1 MATFTLIQNAISHDT
16 IEAARTILDQA
27 EQGVALGFIF
37 GIMYREKQYVV
48 NAAGEAY
55 DSPTFARGMNA
66 ALDDF
71 LKDRL
76 HELKAQG

>member
-1 MATFTLIQNAISHDT
+1 MATFTLVPNAISHDT

-27 EQGVALGFIF
+27 EKGDALGLIF
-37 GIMYREKQYVV
+37 GIMYREKRYVV

-71 LKDRL
+71 LKERL
-76 HELKAQG
+76 HQLKGQS